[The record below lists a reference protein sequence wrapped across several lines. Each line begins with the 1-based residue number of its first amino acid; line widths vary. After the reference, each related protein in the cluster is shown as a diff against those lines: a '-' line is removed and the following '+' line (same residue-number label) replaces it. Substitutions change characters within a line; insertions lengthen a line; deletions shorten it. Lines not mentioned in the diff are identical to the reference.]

1 MTSNSI
7 SIVGTGKLGSSLA
20 IALKSKGFEISG
32 LYSIGGDSQKKLCRQ
47 LGICLNN
54 DLIESV
60 SGSNIIFI
68 TVPDSQIANVSRQIS
83 QSANVESIKNKYVFH
98 MSGALT
104 SDELADLER
113 LGALTGSLHPIQ
125 TFAGTSDPEIFEG
138 VYFGFEGSCD
148 IYPVAK
154 DIVDALNGKIVKIEK
169 ENKPIYHACACIIS
183 NYTVTLSHMVEKLLR
198 VMKVE
203 NEININAFMP
213 LLKGTVP
220 NIEKLGSVK
229 SLTGPI
235 SRGDINVIKGHIDA
249 LNDRCGELER
259 ELYNILGIATADL
272 ALEKGSIGEKTR
284 LSIHSLL
291 NDRPELRKGDDSHR
305 NR

>member
-1 MTSNSI
+1 MNSNSV

-20 IALKSKGFEISG
+20 VALKSKGYKISG
-32 LYSIGGDSQKKLCRQ
+32 LYSIGGDSQKKLCKQ
-47 LGICLNN
+47 LGVSLNN
-54 DLIESV
+54 DLVESV
-60 SGSNIIFI
+60 SDFNIIFI

-83 QSANVESIKNKYVFH
+83 QSANAESMKDKYVFH

-104 SDELADLER
+104 SDELVDLER
-113 LGALTGSLHPIQ
+113 LGSVTGSLHPIQ
-125 TFAGTSDPEIFEG
+125 TFAGVSGPEIFEG

-203 NEININAFMP
+203 NEIGVNAFMP
-213 LLKGTVP
+213 LLKGTVQ

-235 SRGDINVIKGHIDA
+235 SRGDLNVVKGHIDA
-249 LNDRCGELER
+249 LNDKCGDLES
-259 ELYNILGIATADL
+259 ELYRIMGIATADL
-272 ALEKGSIGEKTR
+272 ALEKGSIDEETCS
-284 LSIHSLL
+284 LIHGLL
-291 NDRPELRKGDDSHR
+291 NDKRELWKGDDSHR